1 MATESEWRSAA
12 RDSSRA
18 RAGRRSHTRIAGWLQ
33 RGAHHGEEGQPL
45 LHLILSII
53 TAGLWL
59 IVWLLL
65 VIKNKRQRI
74 VLFVSEEGVVETT
87 VTQVGI
93 AG

>member
-1 MATESEWRSAA
+1 MRELADGATLESQGGTTRC
-12 RDSSRA
+12 SS
-18 RAGRRSHTRIAGWLQ
+18 W
-33 RGAHHGEEGQPL
+33 EEGQPL
-45 LHLILSII
+45 LHVILSII

-59 IVWLLL
+59 IVCLLL

-74 VLFVSEEGVVETT
+74 VLFVSEEGVVETR